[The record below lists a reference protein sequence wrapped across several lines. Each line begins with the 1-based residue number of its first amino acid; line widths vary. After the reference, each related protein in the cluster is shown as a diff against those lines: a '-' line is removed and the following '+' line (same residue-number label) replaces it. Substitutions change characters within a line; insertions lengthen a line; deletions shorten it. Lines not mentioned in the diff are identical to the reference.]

1 MSAAEVPD
9 VEVPEVSVP
18 EDNAAGADAG
28 RRTVVL
34 AFDPGRNLGAA
45 WVDMTG
51 NVLRQAILAVDDLE
65 RLVLPPEAVVVVGNG
80 TGSAQLARRLR
91 ARGVEPLLVDEKGT
105 TLRAR
110 ELYFRDHP
118 PRGMLRLLPP
128 GMRAPP
134 RTIDDYAAVA
144 IALRWL
150 AERGMPGAHGRGAP
164 AGG

>member
-1 MSAAEVPD
+1 MDQRPSDEVVPASEAAE
-9 VEVPEVSVP
+9 
-18 EDNAAGADAG
+18 G
-28 RRTVVL
+28 RGRSIVL

-45 WVDMTG
+45 WVDMAGT
-51 NVLRQAILAVDDLE
+51 VLRQAILAVDDLE
-65 RLVLPPEAVVVVGNG
+65 RLVLPPDAVVVVGNG
-80 TGSAQLARRLR
+80 TGSAGLVGRLR
-91 ARGVEPLLVDEKGT
+91 ARGVDPQVVDETGT

-110 ELYFRDHP
+110 ALYFRDHP

-150 AERGMPGAHGRGAP
+150 AAREEG
-164 AGG
+164 